1 MGRPRIHDIR
11 KAINTI
17 RYVIKSGC
25 EQRLLPKEFP
35 PWQDSLRLLF
45 MPAAAKAI
53 NDKWQMTSG
62 KQQEIH
68 DALISQV
75 REKVGKKP
83 IPAVENYRQSILVKT
98 T

>member
-17 RYVIKSGC
+17 RYTVKRCC
-25 EQRLLPKEFP
+25 EQRLLPKDFP

-53 NDKWQMTSG
+53 NDKWQMTNG
-62 KQQEIH
+62 KYQTVN
-68 DALISQV
+68 D
-75 REKVGKKP
+75 KW
-83 IPAVENYRQSILVKT
+83 
-98 T
+98 